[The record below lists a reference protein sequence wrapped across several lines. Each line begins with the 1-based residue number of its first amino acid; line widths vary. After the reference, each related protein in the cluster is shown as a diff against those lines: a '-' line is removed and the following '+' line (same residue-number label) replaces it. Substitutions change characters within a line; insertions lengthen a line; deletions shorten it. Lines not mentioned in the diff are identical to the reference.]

1 MEVRKMTEGAAH
13 ALERRCPVI
22 AALAVAGILGP
33 ILFAVVAVVHSLPR
47 SDHSLVALPI
57 SALAAGP
64 SGWVQDMNFVVSGLL
79 MLAYPIG
86 HHLGVRQTRWGV
98 VGPALLVLSG
108 AGLALAGVFP
118 AVDASGNL
126 SYDRLGHTVAS
137 FMAFLGAGVGLIV
150 VSRRLAGDPSWR
162 NLATYALATGIA
174 IVVLVFAFGALAEGP
189 GTPLHPWIGLF
200 QWVMVA
206 VWCTCTVVL
215 SLRLLR
221 VARVADAPC

>member
-1 MEVRKMTEGAAH
+1 
-13 ALERRCPVI
+13 
-22 AALAVAGILGP
+22 
-33 ILFAVVAVVHSLPR
+33 
-47 SDHSLVALPI
+47 
-57 SALAAGP
+57 
-64 SGWVQDMNFVVSGLL
+64 
-79 MLAYPIG
+79 
-86 HHLGVRQTRWGV
+86 
-98 VGPALLVLSG
+98 
-108 AGLALAGVFP
+108 
-118 AVDASGNL
+118 
-126 SYDRLGHTVAS
+126 
-137 FMAFLGAGVGLIV
+137 MAFLGAGVGLIV

-162 NLATYALATGIA
+162 KLATYALATGIA